1 MCPRPKGKPRLYS
14 VMVST
19 SDSDSGNLGSIP
31 GTTFFIYLFSTDST
45 IKKFFETLNF
55 GSPRELGPKREANIK
70 NFIFEAVPSNSM
82 LIKGSKG
89 VPKAGTCPVLL
100 CFGETLIF
108 FVTSL
113 VLYMSQL
120 REKIC
125 IPAAP
130 CLSRIKRLRRKP

>member
-31 GTTFFIYLFSTDST
+31 GTTFFVYLFSTDSA
-45 IKKFFETLNF
+45 IRKFFETLNF

-70 NFIFEAVPSNSM
+70 KFIFEAVPSNSM

-89 VPKAGTCPVLL
+89 VRR
-100 CFGETLIF
+100 GEDNSARVMWRT
-108 FVTSL
+108 
-113 VLYMSQL
+113 
-120 REKIC
+120 
-125 IPAAP
+125 AA
-130 CLSRIKRLRRKP
+130 